1 MDGDTFEM
9 RMQCRGV
16 VAFSMST
23 AILKLLLFPFFFQTW
38 NCSSL
43 ISGSQ
48 KTRHVFFWMFK
59 PFKDFEASDF
69 ELLKQRMR
77 LIQRI
82 I

>member
-1 MDGDTFEM
+1 MQRGRSIFDVNSNFE
-9 RMQCRGV
+9 
-16 VAFSMST
+16 AFT
-23 AILKLLLFPFFFQTW
+23 FPFFFQTW